1 MRNLKFIKLFEAFK
15 SEMLSKVLGYIDT
28 KSKKTF
34 IDSLQEIVRV
44 IDFPVS
50 ELKDDYFEYLPFD
63 LALRKSVDPNKSEK
77 IPCEYESEWISG
89 EFCEKGKIKRT
100 WGKGIRVVDCPNCSG
115 KGYLEP
121 EVKQEIKLLKFWFN
135 KDGKF
140 ITITG
145 SDGIKREQ
153 IDITSFSHKLE
164 DYEEVEVLP
173 TDGISF
179 RYSAIEKL
187 RSLRSGKFV
196 SLNLSEENSKKL
208 NVPKK
213 LICFTEGGGSPYST
227 VTLHNKFIGFKKDY
241 DSIGSKF
248 GELSY
253 NISSNNDLVSFDSI
267 SILKEK
273 KKENPYE
280 INSILKIGFKTLSLD
295 LDTFV
300 SEKLKDA
307 HFSLIFDLSKL
318 KKSEYKKRSEIIDE
332 RKERITGSLALTDP
346 DKIRS
351 SNINRYVSEL
361 IKRYDFDKGIQNMDR
376 YFLVRTGSYPLF
388 LMTISSRYID
398 DLEGFA
404 TMIYRFMNE
413 KEVYRKEIASDELLY
428 KVKNVYNSR
437 QKIIMSEKIENF
449 YSTIEKEKDDINAQK
464 KEKIFSKF
472 LELNNLVL
480 SEIKKMKFENLI
492 DIEFNIS
499 KIAQISSVLKSNRL
513 SGLNLFKSVGYSMES
528 SWKSIY
534 SNFDYDFDI
543 ERYEEYL
550 NDLDTFEKIIIKI
563 LK

>member
-1 MRNLKFIKLFEAFK
+1 LIQT
-15 SEMLSKVLGYIDT
+15 S
-28 KSKKTF
+28 
-34 IDSLQEIVRV
+34 Q
-44 IDFPVS
+44 
-50 ELKDDYFEYLPFD
+50 
-63 LALRKSVDPNKSEK
+63 RK
-77 IPCEYESEWISG
+77 CEYESEWISG

-100 WGKGIRVVDCPNCSG
+100 WGKGIRVVDCPNCVG

-121 EVKQEIKLLKFWFN
+121 EVKQEIKLIKFWFD

-140 ITITG
+140 ITMTG

-164 DYEEVEVLP
+164 DYEEEEVLT
-173 TDGISF
+173 TDGLLS
-179 RYSAIEKL
+179 RYSVIDRL
-187 RSLRSGKFV
+187 RILGSDKFV
-196 SLNLSEENSKKL
+196 SLNLSDENSKKL

-213 LICFTEGGGSPYST
+213 LICFTEGGGGPYSSMI
-227 VTLHNKFIGFKKDY
+227 LYNKFIGNKIDY
-241 DSIGSKF
+241 ESRGSKF
-248 GELSY
+248 GSFAYE
-253 NISSNNDLVSFDSI
+253 IRSNNDLVSFDSI

-295 LDTFV
+295 LDRFV

-332 RKERITGSLALTDP
+332 RKERITGALALTDP
-346 DKIRS
+346 DKIRN

-361 IKRYDFDKGIQNMDR
+361 VKRYDFDKGIQNMDR

-388 LMTISSRYID
+388 LMAISSRYID

-413 KEVYRKEIASDELLY
+413 KEVYRKQTASDELLH
-428 KVKNVYNSR
+428 KVKNVYSSR
-437 QKIIMSEKIENF
+437 QKTIMSEKIKNF
-449 YSTIEKEKDDINAQK
+449 YSTIEKEKDDINVQK

-480 SEIKKMKFENLI
+480 SEIRKMKFENLI
-492 DIEFNIS
+492 DIEF
-499 KIAQISSVLKSNRL
+499 AQISSVLKSDRL